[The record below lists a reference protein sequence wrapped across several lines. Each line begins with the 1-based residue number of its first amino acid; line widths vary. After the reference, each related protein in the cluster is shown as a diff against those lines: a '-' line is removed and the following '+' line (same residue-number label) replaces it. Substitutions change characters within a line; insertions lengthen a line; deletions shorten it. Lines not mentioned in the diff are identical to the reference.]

1 MKRWPRVI
9 WSWATE
15 IAGTKQGAALLVAAA
30 LVVYAIQSIGWPMAP
45 GRDLE
50 AYLAVYVDFWHTNA
64 VFPWEM
70 LSRTPVAPLVAG
82 GLLDLGSPFVL
93 EAVGALLFAGTILLY
108 ARTALL
114 FGRGAAVL
122 VSVALVCFPG
132 YAIVF
137 HELASEIVFAT
148 GFAVWTAIVVRAT
161 LFPSAWR
168 FAAAG
173 AATALIALTRPANQ
187 VFLIAAIL
195 PLVLAGTWR
204 ARIGRTVA
212 FLGVSLVLLGG
223 WATTN
228 LWRYDDLAVARGG
241 QASLPFFRA
250 FIIDHIVE
258 PDNGPASRELAA
270 AVQRD
275 LLTKQPY
282 RAYGIDLATFFS
294 RGSPREHE
302 DLISLSDR
310 LWGWDSD
317 YRILGRAAREAVR
330 KHPSTFARGVLRDFG
345 KELAKPYFAG
355 RKPPPPPTPPAQ
367 AGAAP
372 SPSPTVPTIVVAGR
386 TLPAPTEGE
395 PIPSEYQS
403 AQISTPDHSIREVW
417 TSPTE
422 HHIVF
427 DDPAK
432 RARWMA
438 NDRTMAGLYATF
450 PDRWWSPWLG
460 LQMDRSSRLYPPLF
474 LWLLAGVVGVAWRRP
489 RSWSATLVPVVG
501 SLVML
506 LATVMTV
513 WAEPA
518 YAVPVAP
525 AFVLFAAVGLLGD
538 RRARAVGAAS
548 TTSSATSSALR
559 PSR

>member
-1 MKRWPRVI
+1 MRRTARRAWL
-9 WSWATE
+9 WATDV
-15 IAGTKQGAALLVAAA
+15 AGTRHGAAILVAASLA
-30 LVVYAIQSIGWPMAP
+30 VYAVQSLGWPMAP

-82 GLLDLGSPFVL
+82 GLLDLGSPLVL
-93 EAVGALLFAGTILLY
+93 EVVGALLFAGSILLL

-114 FGRGAAVL
+114 FGRGPAVL
-122 VSVALVCFPG
+122 VGAALVLFPG
-132 YAIVF
+132 YGIVF

-148 GFAVWTAIVVRAT
+148 GFAVWIAVVGRAT
-161 LFPSAWR
+161 LAPSARW

-187 VFLIAAIL
+187 VFLLAAVL

-204 ARIGRTVA
+204 ARLGRTAA
-212 FLGVSLVLLGG
+212 FLGVSLALLGG
-223 WATTN
+223 WAVTN
-228 LWRYDDLAVARGG
+228 LWRYDDLTVARGG
-241 QASLPFFRA
+241 QSSLPFFRA
-250 FIIDHIVE
+250 FVVDHIVE

-270 AVQRD
+270 VVRRD
-275 LLTKQPY
+275 LLTKEPY
-282 RAYGIDLATFFS
+282 RSYGIDLETFFA

-310 LWGWDSD
+310 VWGWDSD
-317 YRILGRAAREAVR
+317 YRILGRVAREAVR
-330 KHPSTFARGVLRDFG
+330 THPGTFARGVLRDFG

-355 RKPPPPPTPPAQ
+355 RKPPPPPAPPAQ
-367 AGAAP
+367 PGAAAAP
-372 SPSPTVPTIVVAGR
+372 GPTVVVDGR

-417 TSPTE
+417 TSATE
-422 HHIVF
+422 HHVVF

-438 NDRTMAGLYATF
+438 NDRRLAGLYTTF

-460 LQMDRSSRLYPPLF
+460 LQMDRSSKLYPPLV
-474 LWLLAGVVGVAWRRP
+474 LWLAAGIVGVAVRRP
-489 RSWSATLVPVVG
+489 RNWGATLVPVVG

-525 AFVLFAAVGLLGD
+525 AFVLFAAVALLGE

-548 TTSSATSSALR
+548 TASSATSSAFR